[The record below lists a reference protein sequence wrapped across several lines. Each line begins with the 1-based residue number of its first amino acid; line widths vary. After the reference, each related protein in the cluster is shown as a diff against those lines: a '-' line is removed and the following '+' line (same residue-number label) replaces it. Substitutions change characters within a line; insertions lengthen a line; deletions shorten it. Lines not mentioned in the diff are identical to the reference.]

1 MPDDFNKNTS
11 IEDEIEKSLQ
21 KMVEEE
27 TTVAK
32 AYVGKADDY
41 KAEQPSDINDGR
53 TRVVPKITD
62 EILKEQQ
69 VINKSSQPTQEE
81 LTDRDILLDDDDD
94 EEPEDEDK
102 EILKDTT
109 KKPLDKKT
117 KLIIAGVAAGV
128 ALVLI
133 IIIIVAVSLNKKS
146 KNNYNYYYQTGM
158 KLYEEGNYGD
168 ASSYLSKASK
178 ENEGK
183 KNLNLKY
190 TLYRCYES
198 SGNEDEAVNVLKD
211 ILSYDENYE
220 DAVKALADIYYKKED
235 ADNLTKLIRK
245 YQDGKCSNAVKNYI
259 VKEPSASKEPG
270 SYDHDV
276 ELKFTCDSGCVVYYT
291 TDGKEPDIK
300 STLYDGTAI
309 KLETGTTKIKAVS
322 VNSIGVYSKVV
333 EFEYVVEYGAM
344 P

>member
-32 AYVGKADDY
+32 AYVGNADDY

-102 EILKDTT
+102 EILKDAT

-146 KNNYNYYYQTGM
+146 KTNYDYYYQTGM

-198 SGNEDEAVNVLKD
+198 SGYCLIFN
-211 ILSYDENYE
+211 S
-220 DAVKALADIYYKKED
+220 
-235 ADNLTKLIRK
+235 LTT
-245 YQDGKCSNAVKNYI
+245 
-259 VKEPSASKEPG
+259 P
-270 SYDHDV
+270 
-276 ELKFTCDSGCVVYYT
+276 
-291 TDGKEPDIK
+291 
-300 STLYDGTAI
+300 
-309 KLETGTTKIKAVS
+309 
-322 VNSIGVYSKVV
+322 
-333 EFEYVVEYGAM
+333 
-344 P
+344 

>member
-32 AYVGKADDY
+32 AYVGNADDY
-41 KAEQPSDINDGR
+41 KAEQPSDINDGK

-102 EILKDTT
+102 EILKDAT

-146 KNNYNYYYQTGM
+146 KNNYDYYYQT
-158 KLYEEGNYGD
+158 E
-168 ASSYLSKASK
+168 
-178 ENEGK
+178 
-183 KNLNLKY
+183 
-190 TLYRCYES
+190 RR
-198 SGNEDEAVNVLKD
+198 
-211 ILSYDENYE
+211 I
-220 DAVKALADIYYKKED
+220 
-235 ADNLTKLIRK
+235 
-245 YQDGKCSNAVKNYI
+245 
-259 VKEPSASKEPG
+259 
-270 SYDHDV
+270 
-276 ELKFTCDSGCVVYYT
+276 
-291 TDGKEPDIK
+291 
-300 STLYDGTAI
+300 
-309 KLETGTTKIKAVS
+309 
-322 VNSIGVYSKVV
+322 
-333 EFEYVVEYGAM
+333 
-344 P
+344 

>member
-11 IEDEIEKSLQ
+11 IEDEIQKSLQ

-102 EILKDTT
+102 EILKDAT

-133 IIIIVAVSLNKKS
+133 IIIIEFFCQSLSCSICSVKGI
-146 KNNYNYYYQTGM
+146 T
-158 KLYEEGNYGD
+158 
-168 ASSYLSKASK
+168 ASV
-178 ENEGK
+178 G
-183 KNLNLKY
+183 
-190 TLYRCYES
+190 
-198 SGNEDEAVNVLKD
+198 
-211 ILSYDENYE
+211 I
-220 DAVKALADIYYKKED
+220 
-235 ADNLTKLIRK
+235 
-245 YQDGKCSNAVKNYI
+245 
-259 VKEPSASKEPG
+259 
-270 SYDHDV
+270 
-276 ELKFTCDSGCVVYYT
+276 
-291 TDGKEPDIK
+291 
-300 STLYDGTAI
+300 
-309 KLETGTTKIKAVS
+309 
-322 VNSIGVYSKVV
+322 
-333 EFEYVVEYGAM
+333 
-344 P
+344 

>member
-146 KNNYNYYYQTGM
+146 KNNYNYYYQTGDDEWV
-158 KLYEEGNYGD
+158 YELSEVVLKPEQTPRYGSLVID
-168 ASSYLSKASK
+168 KTLRDFNATSGAQATFVFQIDITTL
-178 ENEGK
+178 EGK
-183 KNLNLKY
+183 TESRVEAMTMGAGEESQQLTIDQIPAGASVRVRETYSGASY
-190 TLYRCYES
+190 TQVS
-198 SGNEDEAVNVLKD
+198 DDPDDVTIFADEAVRVSFENAHDGRPNGGYGVKNNFKL
-211 ILSYDENYE
+211 DENKQYQ
-220 DAVKALADIYYKKED
+220 YTG
-235 ADNLTKLIRK
+235 DNV
-245 YQDGKCSNAVKNYI
+245 S
-259 VKEPSASKEPG
+259 
-270 SYDHDV
+270 
-276 ELKFTCDSGCVVYYT
+276 
-291 TDGKEPDIK
+291 TD
-300 STLYDGTAI
+300 
-309 KLETGTTKIKAVS
+309 
-322 VNSIGVYSKVV
+322 
-333 EFEYVVEYGAM
+333 
-344 P
+344 